1 MNFLRKISVTVLV
14 FLCFSPVHAQQQKLV
29 FCTQWLPQAQFAGYY
44 VAKDKGFYKQVG
56 LDVEILHPSATVNA
70 AAFLK
75 AGKADVIS
83 LFLTTGINN
92 RQKGLDLVNIA
103 QVSQHSAIMFVSLKI
118 NGINELSKFNG
129 KKIGIWLSG
138 FDEVPKALVKK
149 NHLGVEWVPI
159 QSTVSLFM
167 RGGIDIMT
175 VMYYNEYDQVYLS
188 GVNRN
193 EINTFFMS
201 DYGFDVP
208 EDGLYVLRQTASSK
222 KEALKAFV
230 EATLKGWAYAAL
242 NKEYTINLV
251 IKLMNEAQV
260 PATRAHQK
268 WMLDKILEMQ
278 DIKGKGVRTTELNP
292 EDFRKAIDIMQN
304 HYNAEFNFDY
314 NDFFQPALSLKTQ

>member
-1 MNFLRKISVTVLV
+1 MSVGILV
-14 FLCFSPVHAQQQKLV
+14 FFCFLNVHAQQQKLV

-44 VAKDKGFYKQVG
+44 VAKDKGFYKQAG
-56 LDVEILHPSATVNA
+56 LDVEIIHPSATVNA
-70 AAFLK
+70 VAFLK
-75 AGKADVIS
+75 AGKADIIS
-83 LFLTTGINN
+83 LFLTTGINH

-103 QVSQHSAIMFVSLKI
+103 QVSQHSAIMFVSLKK

-138 FDEVPKALVKK
+138 FDEVPKALVNK
-149 NHLGVEWVPI
+149 NQLGIEWVPI
-159 QSTVSLFM
+159 QSTVNLFM

-188 GVNRN
+188 GVNRD

-208 EDGLYVLRQTASSK
+208 EDGLYVLRETSSSK

-230 EATLKGWAYAAL
+230 QATLRGWEYAAL

-251 IKLMNEAQV
+251 IRLMNEAQV

-278 DIKGKGVRTTELNP
+278 DIKGKGVRPTELNP
-292 EDFRKAIDIMQN
+292 EDFRKAMDIMQN
-304 HYNAEFNFDY
+304 HYNAEFNFGY
-314 NDFFQPALSLKTQ
+314 NDFFQPALSLKPR